1 MTRPAPL
8 ALVTGATSGIGRATA
23 FALGRAGWRVGVT
36 ARTPA
41 NVSALVAAL
50 EQEGIAAVGTA
61 ADVADPADVARWV
74 AACTARFGAPIAA
87 LVNNA
92 GLLVAKRI
100 DALSLD
106 EFDAVQ
112 RVNVRALFVTVQ
124 AALPG
129 LRVHGAGATIVNV
142 ASLAARN
149 GFVGGT
155 AYTASKHAA
164 LGFGRSLMLELR
176 PEGVRVVT
184 LCPGSVD
191 TPMLADQPLLPTRPE
206 RILTPDDVAETVRW
220 CLTVPARA
228 LVSELDLRPTTP

>member
-1 MTRPAPL
+1 MTTPAPL
-8 ALVTGATSGIGRATA
+8 ALITGATSGIGRATA
-23 FALGRAGWRVGVT
+23 FALGREGWRVGVT
-36 ARTPA
+36 ARTAA
-41 NVSALVAAL
+41 NVSALVTEL
-50 EQEGIAAVGTA
+50 ESAGIPAVGVA
-61 ADVADPADVARWV
+61 ADVADPAGVARWI
-74 AACTARFGAPIAA
+74 AACTTRFGAPITA

-92 GLLVAKRI
+92 GLLVAKKV

-112 RVNVRALFVTVQ
+112 RANVRALFVTTQ

-129 LRVHGAGATIVNV
+129 LRAHGPGATIITV

-164 LGFGRSLMLELR
+164 LGFSRSLMLELR
-176 PEGVRVVT
+176 PEGIRVVT

-191 TPMLADQPLLPTRPE
+191 TPMLADQPLLPSKPD
-206 RILTPDDVAETVRW
+206 RILKADDVAETIRW
-220 CLTVPARA
+220 CLTMPSRA